1 MVRTRKIK
9 KIINIIAGSIP
20 IIAVILWFVNL
31 QVSGVKQKEQDFK
44 KKISSVVVSSQS
56 YYGRSQE
63 FCLEDGVKLYF
74 MPPINDKIMIGDS
87 IFKQAN
93 TYIYE
98 VYRRDVNY
106 KYKFWASYNLMSTP

>member
-1 MVRTRKIK
+1 MVKIGKVK
-9 KIINIIAGSIP
+9 KIISITAASIP

-31 QVSGVKQKEQDFK
+31 QVSGAKQKEQDFRR
-44 KKISSVVVSSQS
+44 KISSVVVSSQS

-74 MPPINDKIMIGDS
+74 IPPINDKIMIGDS

-98 VYRRDVNY
+98 VYRRDVNF